1 MMSRKGLTFAVA
13 LGVLAWLGLGATLA
27 LAQLGDYT
35 AIQVQN
41 LGDGPANVAVTYIDP
56 QGTVIAGASRSYTIP
71 VGESVFILSS
81 TNDDLPDGFIGSVV
95 LYSDEPIAAISNHAN
110 YASTSYS
117 QSAAS
122 FEGFSEGATNV
133 YLPLLFKSFAAGWNS
148 RFYVQNVSDTAAA
161 EVTVHFYRDDGS
173 LEYSNTSAVADPI
186 AVYASRAYEQETDA
200 NITAP
205 WRGSA
210 TIESD
215 QPVAVVVEEYLGD
228 HMLLA
233 YNGIPMA
240 DLSTDLRMPHL
251 WKGYGAGW
259 YSNFSIM
266 NAEDD
271 PTNNPATVTV
281 LYSND
286 CTFTTVVTTSKQ
298 FLQIDEPD
306 TCLPDGWI
314 GSAQITSTNKLVG
327 TVNHVLLGSKLISA
341 YTAYPAAYAS
351 TQVELPLVWNNY
363 GLGWYSSVAVQ
374 ATSPTTVTITYA
386 SGTPPLPS
394 PIVTEQWIDTMGFF
408 LQSTA
413 GLPNGWIG
421 GATITADQPVL
432 AIVNEQLNPPPPGR
446 DVLLTYRPFRVE
458 P

>member
-1 MMSRKGLTFAVA
+1 MSRKRLTLAVVVA
-13 LGVLAWLGLGATLA
+13 LLACLGLAGTLA
-27 LAQLGDYT
+27 YAQGGGNYT

-41 LGDGPANVAVTYIDP
+41 LGDGPAAVVVTYIDP
-56 QGTVIAGASRSYTIP
+56 DGNVVAGATRSYDIP
-71 VGESVFILSS
+71 IGESVFVLAS
-81 TNDDLPDGFIGSVV
+81 TNEGLPDNFIGSVV
-95 LYSDEPIAAISNHAN
+95 LYSDQPIATISNHAN
-110 YASTSYS
+110 YAGTSNS

-122 FEGFSEGATNV
+122 FEGFVEGATDV
-133 YLPLLFKSFAAGWNS
+133 YVPLLFKSFAAGWNS
-148 RFYVQNVSDTAAA
+148 RFYVQNVSDTPA
-161 EVTVHFYRDDGS
+161 EVTVHFYKDDGS
-173 LEYSNTSAVADPI
+173 LAYTNTSAVADPI
-186 AVYASRAYEQETDA
+186 AVYASRVYEQETDG

-210 TIESD
+210 RIESD

-233 YNGIPMA
+233 YNAIPVA
-240 DLSTDLRMPHL
+240 ELSTDLRMPHL

-271 PTNNPATVTV
+271 PTNNPATVSI

-286 CTFTTVVTTSKQ
+286 CTYTTVVTTSKQ

-327 TVNHVLLGSKLISA
+327 TVNHVLLGSKLISS
-341 YTAYPAAYAS
+341 YTAFPAAHAS
-351 TQVELPLVWNNY
+351 SQVELPLVWNNY

-386 SGTPPLPS
+386 TGEPALST

-413 GLPNGWIG
+413 GLPNHWIG
-421 GATITADQPVL
+421 GATITADEPVL
-432 AIVNEQLNPPPPGR
+432 AIVNEQMSPPPPGR
-446 DVLLTYRPFRVE
+446 DVLLTYRPFRAE